1 MVMTLTLVVPIIVQV
16 RDKVWEETS
25 TKDKTITLRIRFFPT
40 KLEKIRI
47 IRVISIKREKTLNYA
62 VRSSRR
68 EL

>member
-25 TKDKTITLRIRFFPT
+25 TKDKTITLRIHFFPT